1 MRRATA
7 AMGLLVLWGVVGP
20 GAPAAE
26 ASQLALP
33 ILTGAQKP
41 ELTLAQRVIERE
53 WGPSEDSVYV
63 VVDVPGWREEAYAMG
78 LSAAAPGLGQAYAG
92 EWRGLWFAVAEAAGW
107 TARTIFR
114 RRGDELRDE
123 AASYAG
129 PPAQP
134 TSKWSFARW
143 SEATHADPADLE
155 ALYAADRESFYDLIG
170 TDPRYLAGWAGDPP
184 ETRGAFSELRL
195 HSNARFRY
203 ARYTGE
209 GLWMNHV
216 AAAFDALRA
225 ARLQNLHLQRNLDL
239 KVRSGWRDGRPTL
252 SAALERRF

>member
-1 MRRATA
+1 MRRVAL
-7 AMGLLVLWGVVGP
+7 GLLVVSGMVGL
-20 GAPAAE
+20 GASMAE
-26 ASQLALP
+26 GSRLALP
-33 ILTGAQKP
+33 ILAVAEKP
-41 ELTLAQRVIERE
+41 ELALAQRVIERE

-92 EWRGLWFAVAEAAGW
+92 EWGGLWFAVAEAAGW

-184 ETRGAFSELRL
+184 QTRGAFSELRQ

-203 ARYTGE
+203 GRYTGE
-209 GLWMNHV
+209 GVWMNHV

-225 ARLQNLHLQRNLDL
+225 ARLQNLRLQRNLEL

-252 SAALERRF
+252 FAALERRF

>member
-1 MRRATA
+1 MRRVAL
-7 AMGLLVLWGVVGP
+7 GLLVVSGMVGL
-20 GAPAAE
+20 GASTAE
-26 ASQLALP
+26 GSRLALP
-33 ILTGAQKP
+33 ILAVAEKP

-92 EWRGLWFAVAEAAGW
+92 EWGGLWFAVAEAAGW

-143 SEATHADPADLE
+143 SEATHADPVDLE

-184 ETRGAFSELRL
+184 QTRGAFSELRQ

-203 ARYTGE
+203 GRYTGE

-225 ARLQNLHLQRNLDL
+225 ARLQNLRLQRNLEL

-252 SAALERRF
+252 FAALERRF

>member
-78 LSAAAPGLGQAYAG
+78 LSAAAPGSPSANRPAPS
-92 EWRGLWFAVAEAAGW
+92 VASRSKRAASSWSAAMCSMYPGVRERSSSCSPR
-107 TARTIFR
+107 ARPGSSVFR
-114 RRGDELRDE
+114 RGRGGGLDGAHHL
-123 AASYAG
+123 
-129 PPAQP
+129 PP
-134 TSKWSFARW
+134 
-143 SEATHADPADLE
+143 
-155 ALYAADRESFYDLIG
+155 
-170 TDPRYLAGWAGDPP
+170 PR
-184 ETRGAFSELRL
+184 
-195 HSNARFRY
+195 
-203 ARYTGE
+203 
-209 GLWMNHV
+209 
-216 AAAFDALRA
+216 
-225 ARLQNLHLQRNLDL
+225 
-239 KVRSGWRDGRPTL
+239 
-252 SAALERRF
+252 